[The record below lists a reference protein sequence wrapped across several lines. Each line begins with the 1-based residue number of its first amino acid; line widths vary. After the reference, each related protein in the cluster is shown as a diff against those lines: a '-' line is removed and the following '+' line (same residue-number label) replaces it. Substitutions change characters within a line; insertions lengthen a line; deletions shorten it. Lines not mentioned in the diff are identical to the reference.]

1 MCQRRGMLRLF
12 EVRARVARGRV
23 VSGLCMER
31 SQFWRVKL
39 VLERLLVMELEVV
52 MVNRGL
58 VLCERRGI
66 LVLVVGV
73 RRT

>member
-1 MCQRRGMLRLF
+1 MLRLF
-12 EVRARVARGRV
+12 EVRAPVARGRV

-31 SQFWRVKL
+31 SQFWEAKS
-39 VLERLLVMELEVV
+39 VLERLLEMDLEAVI
-52 MVNRGL
+52 VNRGL

-66 LVLVVGV
+66 RVLGVGD